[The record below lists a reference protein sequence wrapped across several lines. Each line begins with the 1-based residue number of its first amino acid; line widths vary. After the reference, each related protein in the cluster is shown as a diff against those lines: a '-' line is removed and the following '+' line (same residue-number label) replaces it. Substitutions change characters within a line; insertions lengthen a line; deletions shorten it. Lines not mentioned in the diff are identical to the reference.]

1 MDPSLKLR
9 ARDDFGK
16 ARNRELVNKIFT
28 VLMQADDELLPLHEV
43 KSILKP
49 RAEVYKGMKTVPIAS
64 IVGSEGRYRDFNR
77 NFLPRHRHLRERWIS
92 IDVAHYQ
99 DKILPPIKLYELGG
113 VYFVRDGNHRV
124 SVARMQDREFIDA
137 EVTALDADINLE
149 QDATIQ
155 DIKRAI
161 IDFERRRFLRKTR
174 LDELRPGSG
183 SGIGFTETGR
193 FDDIME
199 HINVHKYY
207 LNQHSTEEISF
218 EEGMLSWYD
227 NVYAPIARTIEE
239 ERILL
244 WFPRRTQ
251 ADLYVWIVRHW
262 DELKKK
268 YGEGFSIR
276 EAARDFRDTHGRRLP
291 QLLWEIVKA
300 LGARITAPVRRLFG
314 R

>member
-1 MDPSLKLR
+1 MKLR

-16 ARNRELVNKIFT
+16 ARNRELLNKIFT
-28 VLMQADDELLPLHEV
+28 VLAQENDALLPLHEV

-49 RAEVYKGMKTVPIAS
+49 RAEVYKGMKTVPISS

-77 NFLPRHRHLRERWIS
+77 NFLPRHSHLRERWIS

-137 EVTALDADINLE
+137 EVTALDADITLE
-149 QDATIQ
+149 PEATIQ

-161 IDFERRRFLRKTR
+161 IDFERRRFFQKTR
-174 LDELRPGSG
+174 LDELRPGCD
-183 SGIGFTETGR
+183 IDFTETGR

-207 LNQHSTEEISF
+207 LNQHTTREISF
-218 EEGMLSWYD
+218 IDGMLSWYD
-227 NVYAPIARTIEE
+227 NVYMPIGRIIEE

-244 WFPRRTQ
+244 WFPGRTE

-262 DELKKK
+262 DELKRK
-268 YGEGFSIR
+268 YGEGYSVR
-276 EAARDFRDTHGRRLP
+276 EAARDFRDIHGRKLP
-291 QLLWEIVKA
+291 QMVWEIVRA
-300 LGARITAPVRRLFG
+300 LAARITKPIRWLVG